1 MSLLKRT
8 KSVATVDATWTAID
22 VFTLEDVHT
31 YYIKVKVIAY
41 CTGGAGGFAGSVAA
55 YETWVAYKRAGAGPV
70 IVGAVHPVM
79 LEEDAAIAAAW
90 GITFA
95 IVGNTIEL
103 RVTGG
108 ATDNVSWSSFCEVME
123 LE

>member
-8 KSVATVDATWTAID
+8 KSVATVDATVTAID

-31 YYIKVKVIAY
+31 YLIKASVTAY
-41 CTGGAGGFAGSVAA
+41 CTGGAGGFVGSAAA
-55 YETWVAYKRAGAGPV
+55 YQYYSPYKRAGAGPV
-70 IVGAVHPVM
+70 AVPGAVAPYVW
-79 LEEDAAIAAAW
+79 EDAAIAAAW

-108 ATDNVSWSSFCEVME
+108 ATDDISWTAFCEVME